1 VHTDDAD
8 DGNGNGA
15 MEVASKSV
23 IEMQKME
30 SSLDLGK
37 VSTVPFLTGINNAAG
52 LHNCEVQEVDAF
64 FICLGLSRC

>member
-30 SSLDLGK
+30 SSLDLGM
-37 VSTVPFLTGINNAAG
+37 VSTVPFSDG
-52 LHNCEVQEVDAF
+52 DK
-64 FICLGLSRC
+64 

>member
-1 VHTDDAD
+1 
-8 DGNGNGA
+8 

-37 VSTVPFLTGINNAAG
+37 LQLQMEIEDGMVTAG
-52 LHNCEVQEVDAF
+52 MMGYVVMHWLWLWQ
-64 FICLGLSRC
+64 S